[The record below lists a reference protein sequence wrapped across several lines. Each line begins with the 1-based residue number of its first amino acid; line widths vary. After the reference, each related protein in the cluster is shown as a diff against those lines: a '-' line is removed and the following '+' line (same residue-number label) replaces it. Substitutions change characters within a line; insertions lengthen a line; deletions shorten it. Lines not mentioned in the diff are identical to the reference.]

1 MSPLGTST
9 LLSIW
14 REAAQKFGDLPA
26 LRNTDGSVLA
36 TFAEVDGA
44 AVVVGK
50 ALAAQG
56 VAPGSIVLIDYPRT
70 PSFLP
75 CILGI
80 WSAGAT
86 FLPALANEE
95 EKADLVASVRCRFA
109 ILFDDAAELEPG
121 HRPRLSCRLT
131 RLGSGTALQPNT
143 TEDHAYAMPTSG
155 STGRPKLALVT
166 HRTAAAVMLGLARII
181 QLEPQERAFH
191 TAAFSFSSS
200 IRQLFLPLICG
211 ASIVIDDRAG
221 PFSPHGFVEV
231 VAAAGITSL
240 DITPSHLSGL
250 IRVLKTPGQQ
260 NLLRRLNRLLVA
272 SEVLSP
278 DLAKRWRRVV
288 GHSPHT
294 LFHLYGKTETG
305 GALSATPL
313 SQECFDGV
321 NSRLPLATPF
331 PPFGAMFEQKDP
343 SVPDEMLISGLDRQD
358 GILTSSGLD
367 RTSYEASAAGLNSLY
382 RSSDL
387 FERTPDDHLFYSGR
401 TDQQLKVLGIRID
414 GYSVEQKVSALPGVE
429 QCALVRQEREAE
441 GASLIIAYVVRSAP
455 GAIDSDV
462 ADVANRALPSKSPR
476 VIAVRLDELPITTSG
491 KVDRP
496 ALAKQLANMG
506 KDRTADEVLKLWRN
520 HTNELTNDEATDF
533 FSAGGDSL
541 SLIGL
546 LADAFTIFGT
556 NIDYEQFMKSPTL
569 TTLRAL
575 LGGNINDRQGS
586 PAGVA
591 SLTAGDEPFTP
602 TPFQRGV
609 WIGEK
614 LAALTSSPY
623 WLPLDWQVRT
633 RLDQERLTEAL
644 RAVLRRHDALRL
656 CFIENPDG
664 ELISHTDAVDVEC
677 AKVEAA
683 KERFLPTGFGHLTK
697 SRQLVRLGLS
707 FDGESSY
714 VSFRIH
720 HAIAD
725 RSSLAIIPRELCEAY
740 TNVECIS
747 PQHHFSSLAA
757 FLSSARFAPTEE
769 ARQFWHKQFPPKEVM
784 CAPHSKL
791 AIARSRRTIGLDE
804 LSDFYRRTR
813 LSGATRHA
821 HWLRH
826 FYASLKS
833 ASVPDAELIGLDI
846 DIRPRAVPDLVGPY
860 VSALPIVM
868 NPAMLNKGGEA
879 SVMHETARLLAHSR
893 IDLAGLFPPGWRPT
907 GNPRQPYFKYK
918 LVYQNQA
925 YPELEM
931 DKIPIAYVRLPGGIA
946 ENDISLYIREQTS
959 ECVLEVAW
967 NEALLPPGTGD
978 LILSQLLDAL
988 R

>member
-9 LLSIW
+9 LLSVW
-14 REAAQKFGDLPA
+14 REAAQKFGALPA

-36 TFAEVDGA
+36 TFAEVDAA
-44 AVVVGK
+44 AVVVRK

-56 VAPGSIVLIDYPRT
+56 VTPGSIVLIDYPRT

-95 EKADLVASVRCRFA
+95 EKADLAASVRCRFA

-121 HRPRLSCRLT
+121 HRPRLSCRLA
-131 RLGSGTALQPNT
+131 RLGSGTALQAYT

-181 QLEPQERAFH
+181 QLKPQERAFH

-221 PFSPHGFVEV
+221 PFSPHRFVEV

-240 DITPSHLSGL
+240 DITPSQVSGL
-250 IRVLKTPGQQ
+250 IRLLKTPGQHDQ
-260 NLLRRLNRLLVA
+260 LRRLKRLLVA

-288 GHSPHT
+288 GHHT

-305 GALSATPL
+305 GALSATAL
-313 SQECFDGV
+313 SQEWLDGV

-331 PPFGAMFEQKDP
+331 PPFGAVFEQRDP
-343 SVPDEMLISGLDRQD
+343 SVPDEMLISGLDRLD
-358 GILTSSGLD
+358 GILTPSGLD
-367 RTSYEASAAGLNSLY
+367 RASYEASAGGLNSLY

-387 FERTPDDHLFYSGR
+387 FERTPDDQLFYSGR
-401 TDQQLKVLGIRID
+401 TDQQLKILGIRID
-414 GYSVEQKVSALPGVE
+414 SHSVEQKVSALPGVE
-429 QCALVRQEREAE
+429 QCALVRLEREVE
-441 GASLIIAYVVRSAP
+441 GASLIIAYVIRSAP
-455 GAIDSDV
+455 GAIARDV

-476 VIAVRLDELPITTSG
+476 AIAVRLDELPLTTSG

-496 ALAKQLANMG
+496 ALVKQLANMG
-506 KDRTADEVLKLWRN
+506 KHRTADEVLNLWRN
-520 HTNELTNDEATDF
+520 HTNDLTDDGATEF

-546 LADAFTIFGT
+546 LADAFTIFGA
-556 NIDYEQFMKSPTL
+556 NIDYELFLKSPTL
-569 TTLRAL
+569 ATLRVL
-575 LGGNINDRQGS
+575 LGENINGRQVS
-586 PAGVA
+586 LTGVA
-591 SLTAGDEPFTP
+591 SLTADDEPFTP
-602 TPFQRGV
+602 TPFQRGI

-614 LAALTSSPY
+614 LTALTSSSY
-623 WLPLDWQVRT
+623 WLPVDWQVRA

-656 CFIENPDG
+656 CFTENPDG
-664 ELISHTDAVDVEC
+664 ELISHADAVDVEST
-677 AKVEAA
+677 KVEAA
-683 KERFLPTGFGHLTK
+683 KERFLPAEFGHLTK
-697 SRQLVRLGLS
+697 SRQLVRLGLF

-725 RSSLAIIPRELCEAY
+725 RNSLVIILRELCEAY
-740 TNVECIS
+740 TNVESIS
-747 PQHHFSSLAA
+747 PHHQFSPLAA
-757 FLSSARFAPTEE
+757 FLGSGRFAPTEE
-769 ARQFWHKQFPPKEVM
+769 ARQFWQKKFPLKEVM
-784 CAPHSKL
+784 RAPHSKL
-791 AIARSRRTIGLDE
+791 SIARSRRTISFDK
-804 LSDFYRRTR
+804 LSDFYLRARS
-813 LSGATRHA
+813 SGATRHA

-846 DIRPRAVPDLVGPY
+846 DIRPRTVPDLVGPY
-860 VSALPIVM
+860 VSVLPVVM

-879 SVMHETARLLAHSR
+879 SVMRETAKVLAHSR
-893 IDLAGLFPPGWRPT
+893 INLAGVFPPGWQPT

-918 LVYQNQA
+918 LVYQNQP

-931 DKIPIAYVRLPGGIA
+931 DNIRIAYMRLPEGIA
-946 ENDISLYIREQTS
+946 ENDISLYIREQNS
-959 ECVLEVAW
+959 DCVLEVAW
-967 NEALLPPGTGD
+967 NEAVLPPGTGD
-978 LILSQLLDAL
+978 LILSQLFYGLG
-988 R
+988 